1 MKTNESLLAERNK
14 HIPQGPFNTHPIFAA
29 KAKGALITDVEGKE
43 YIDFA
48 GGIGVANAGHCDEE
62 VVKAIKDQVEKYIHT
77 CFHVV
82 MYEPYVELAKKLNE
96 ITPGAFPKKTMFAN
110 SGAEAVENAIKIARH
125 ATGRPATI
133 AFADAF
139 HGRTLLAMSLT
150 SKMKPYKFGFG
161 PYAPEIYRMPYAYC
175 YRCAFGLEYPSCE
188 LSCAYYLKEFFATHI
203 SAEQVAALI
212 AEPVLGEGGFVVP
225 PKEYF
230 KVLQKIC
237 QDNGILFIAD
247 EVQTGFGRT
256 AKMFAIE
263 HYEVV
268 PDIIVMA
275 KSMAGGLPLSAIT
288 GRAEVMDHPQA
299 GGLGGTFAGNP
310 VACRAALAV
319 LEQFEKKKLL
329 ARGEEIGK
337 KVMKRF
343 KEFYEKYPVVGDV
356 RGLGAMVG
364 MELVVDR
371 QTKEPATAFTKQLV
385 ARCREKG
392 LLMISAGTYSNIIR
406 PLMPLV
412 ITDEQ
417 LERGLEIV
425 GEAFD
430 ELSPTLMNRRWFAGR
445 RFLLMIVKPIFFLEE
460 NQIHYSR

>member
-29 KAKGALITDVEGKE
+29 RAKGATITDVEGKE

-82 MYEPYVELAKKLNE
+82 MYEPYVELAKRLNE
-96 ITPGAFPKKTMFAN
+96 ITPGSFPKKTMFAN

-125 ATGRPATI
+125 ATGRAATI
-133 AFADAF
+133 AFEDAF

-175 YRCAFGLEYPSCE
+175 YRCAFDLEYPSCE
-188 LSCAYYLKEFFATHI
+188 LSCAYYLKNFFATHI
-203 SAEQVAALI
+203 SAEHVSALI

-237 QDNGILFIAD
+237 HDNGIIFIAD

-263 HYEVV
+263 H
-268 PDIIVMA
+268 
-275 KSMAGGLPLSAIT
+275 
-288 GRAEVMDHPQA
+288 
-299 GGLGGTFAGNP
+299 
-310 VACRAALAV
+310 
-319 LEQFEKKKLL
+319 
-329 ARGEEIGK
+329 
-337 KVMKRF
+337 
-343 KEFYEKYPVVGDV
+343 
-356 RGLGAMVG
+356 
-364 MELVVDR
+364 
-371 QTKEPATAFTKQLV
+371 
-385 ARCREKG
+385 
-392 LLMISAGTYSNIIR
+392 
-406 PLMPLV
+406 
-412 ITDEQ
+412 
-417 LERGLEIV
+417 
-425 GEAFD
+425 
-430 ELSPTLMNRRWFAGR
+430 
-445 RFLLMIVKPIFFLEE
+445 
-460 NQIHYSR
+460 

>member
-1 MKTNESLLAERNK
+1 MKKTNESLLAERNK
-14 HIPQGPFNTHPIFAA
+14 QIPQGPFNTHPIFAA
-29 KAKGALITDVEGKE
+29 RAKGALITDVEGKE

-62 VVKAIKDQVEKYIHT
+62 VVKVIKDQADQYIHT

-82 MYEPYVELAKKLNE
+82 MYESYVELAKRLNE
-96 ITPGAFPKKTMFAN
+96 ITPGSFPKKTMFAN

-125 ATGRPATI
+125 ATGRPAVI
-133 AFADAF
+133 AFEDAF
-139 HGRTLLAMSLT
+139 HGRTLLAMTLT
-150 SKMKPYKFGFG
+150 SKTKPYKFGFG

-175 YRCAFGLEYPSCE
+175 YRCAYGLEYPSCE
-188 LSCAYYLKEFFATHI
+188 LYCAYAFKEFFATHI
-203 SAEQVAALI
+203 PSEQVAAVI

-237 QDNGILFIAD
+237 QDNGIVFIAD

-263 HYEVV
+263 HYDVV
-268 PDIIVMA
+268 PDMMVMA

-288 GRAEVMDHPQA
+288 GKAELMDHPQV

-310 VACRAALAV
+310 LACRAGLAV
-319 LEQFEKKKLL
+319 LDQFGKKKLL
-329 ARGEEIGK
+329 EKGEKIGR
-337 KVMKRF
+337 KVMDRF
-343 KEFYEKYPVVGDV
+343 KAFQEKHPVIGDV
-356 RGLGAMVG
+356 RGLGAMVA

-371 QTKEPATAFTKQLV
+371 TTKEPATALTKQLV
-385 ARCREKG
+385 TKCREKG
-392 LLMISAGTYSNIIR
+392 LLMISAGTHSNIIR

-417 LERGLEIV
+417 LEKGLKII
-425 GEAFD
+425 GETLD
-430 ELSPTLMNRRWFAGR
+430 ELA
-445 RFLLMIVKPIFFLEE
+445 
-460 NQIHYSR
+460 